1 LAKLSRA
8 DRDALAE
15 KRLLVN
21 LKAHGVATARTLE
34 QKISDGGP
42 FNQRIDPHVLTPVR
56 NRLVQDGKIE
66 ANEFEGVTWYFP
78 PDITQERLNER
89 FDAQLPVYRG
99 INAGNLATRVGQTLE
114 IATYKALLAG
124 TLEEF
129 SGRFLDLETH
139 DDSTMYRKEEPPQ
152 HIGRRA
158 LSGNKNLDFLIR
170 HPSAGYLGV
179 ECKNVRVW
187 LYPHDSELKEALQKC
202 LALDAVPVLIGRR
215 IPYVTFVVLSRCGV
229 IMHQLYNQLLP
240 NAAADIAAQAKQ
252 KTLLGYHDIRLGNDP
267 DDRLLKFIGVNLPK
281 IADDAR
287 TKFDEYKDLLDSY
300 ANGRMSYEE
309 FVGRAARR
317 ERGEPEDFDEDL
329 HPPFDE
335 QADD

>member
-1 LAKLSRA
+1 LARLSRA

-21 LKAHGVATARTLE
+21 IKAHGIATARTLE

-56 NRLVQDGKIE
+56 NRLVDDGKIKTY
-66 ANEFEGVTWYFP
+66 EFEGVTWYFP
-78 PDITQERLNER
+78 PDITQERLDER
-89 FDAQLPVYRG
+89 FSAQVPVYRG
-99 INAGNLATRVGQTLE
+99 INAGSLPTRVGQTLE

-124 TLEEF
+124 T
-129 SGRFLDLETH
+129 LDLETH

-202 LALDAVPVLIGRR
+202 LALDALPVLIGRR

-229 IMHQLYNQLLP
+229 IMHQLYTQLLP

-252 KTLLGYHDIRLGNDP
+252 KTLLGYHHIRLGNDP

-281 IADDAR
+281 IAYAAR
-287 TKFDEYKDLLDSY
+287 AKFDEYKDLLDSY
-300 ANGRMSYEE
+300 ANGRMGYEE

-317 ERGEPEDFDEDL
+317 ERGEAEDFDEDL
-329 HPPFDE
+329 HLP
-335 QADD
+335 

>member
-21 LKAHGVATARTLE
+21 LKAHGIATARTLE

-42 FNQRIDPHVLTPVR
+42 FNQRIDPHILTPVR
-56 NRLVQDGKIE
+56 NRLVDEGKIKVH
-66 ANEFEGVTWYFP
+66 EFEGATWYFP
-78 PDITQERLNER
+78 PDITQEKLDER
-89 FDAQLPVYRG
+89 FHAQLPVYRG
-99 INAGNLATRVGQTLE
+99 INAGNLPMRVGHTLE
-114 IATYKALLAG
+114 IATYRALLAG

-129 SGRFLDLETH
+129 SGRFLHLEAH

-170 HPSAGYLGV
+170 HPPAGYLGV

-202 LALDAVPVLIGRR
+202 LALDAVPVIIGRR

-240 NAAADIAAQAKQ
+240 NTAADIAAQAKQ

-267 DDRLLKFIGVNLPK
+267 DARMLKFIGVNLPK
-281 IADDAR
+281 IADEAR
-287 TKFDEYKDLLDSY
+287 AKFDGYKDLLDSY
-300 ANGRMSYEE
+300 ANGRMNYEE

-317 ERGEPEDFDEDL
+317 ERGENEDFDEDL
-329 HPPFDE
+329 HPPFDPS
-335 QADD
+335 DDD